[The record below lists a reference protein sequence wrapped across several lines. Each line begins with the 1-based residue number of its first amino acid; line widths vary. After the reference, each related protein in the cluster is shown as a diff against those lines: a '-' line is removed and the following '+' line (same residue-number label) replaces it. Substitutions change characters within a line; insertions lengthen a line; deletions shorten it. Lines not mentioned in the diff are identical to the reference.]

1 MLLVAPQLFGLGE
14 LLGFQQS
21 QLKKDSDGD
30 KVVDRVDECPCTY
43 GDLNYDGCP
52 NTFTPELVKADQQ
65 KYNSDTGC
73 GILEVGTSSGT
84 SPGSS
89 IFQKLLYPEKMEL
102 PLRKFRQEQHLK
114 FIAP

>member
-1 MLLVAPQLFGLGE
+1 MILAVVTDVFNHGAAGCPAIIWFGE

-30 KVVDRVDECPCTY
+30 KVVDRVDGCTY
-43 GDLNYDGCP
+43 TYGNLNYDGCP

-84 SPGSS
+84 S
-89 IFQKLLYPEKMEL
+89 
-102 PLRKFRQEQHLK
+102 
-114 FIAP
+114 